1 LSNRPG
7 AATRWRGA
15 SKPAGEDPRD
25 HIPQWKIAVAAGV
38 VAVVAAT
45 VAVVALVRG
54 LVPGDDA
61 EPAPPASALS
71 SPSPAPVT
79 PEPSDGEGEREG
91 ENRRERPVVA
101 SIRTALDAWEAFARS
116 ADLNGVDKAFVVDG
130 PQYRQFERE
139 VRDGKAGVERV
150 PRFSLQSVGAV
161 EQAGR
166 QRKVA
171 AQVALASENGAPDVR
186 EWIFVLRRVAGSWR
200 VWTVI
205 DKTGA

>member
-1 LSNRPG
+1 MSSRAR
-7 AATRWRGA
+7 AATQSRSARAAARGN
-15 SKPAGEDPRD
+15 DHD

-45 VAVVALVRG
+45 VAIVALVRG

-61 EPAPPASALS
+61 EPARPELALS

-79 PEPSDGEGEREG
+79 PEAGTREG
-91 ENRRERPVVA
+91 EGERPVVA
-101 SIRTALDAWEAFARS
+101 SIRTALRTWEAFARS

-139 VRDGKAGVERV
+139 ARNGKAGVERV
-150 PRFSLQSVGAV
+150 PEFSLRSVGAV
-161 EQAGR
+161 ERAGR
-166 QRKVA
+166 QRKVV
-171 AQVALASENGAPDVR
+171 AQVALEGGNGAPDVH
-186 EWIFVLRRVAGSWR
+186 EWTFVLQRVAGSWR

-205 DKTGA
+205 DRTGA